1 MVGTEQGVVLL
12 CNRKAKT
19 PQDKITAAY
28 PGHHGPIY
36 ALEVRIASLLT
47 LSLKYSSFPFLLL
60 LFRETHSILSTFFL
74 LATGLQGFVTST
86 TTLSITKLAL
96 SFSLS
101 HTTVMVRGHER
112 VSYHVDQVQW
122 YTSY

>member
-36 ALEVRIASLLT
+36 ALEVSNTSSMKDIIFYYYFNVDSF
-47 LSLKYSSFPFLLL
+47 YS
-60 LFRETHSILSTFFL
+60 ETHSIQSTSFPL
-74 LATGLQGFVTST
+74 VIGLQG
-86 TTLSITKLAL
+86 
-96 SFSLS
+96 
-101 HTTVMVRGHER
+101 
-112 VSYHVDQVQW
+112 
-122 YTSY
+122 